1 MQSTDTTW
9 QAQPRKWASFATG
22 TDKEST
28 LKLSLETRS
37 CGNVIIVHCHGRA
50 VYRDEAAALS
60 RVVGNFMSHAGK
72 IVLDLSG
79 VNFMDSAGIGTLAL
93 LYSSAQKE
101 HVDFKVAGPSS
112 FVRDLLDL
120 TKLDSVLEIHSS
132 VNDALEAF
140 REDGVCADC

>member
-1 MQSTDTTW
+1 M
-9 QAQPRKWASFATG
+9 
-22 TDKEST
+22 
-28 LKLSLETRS
+28 KLSLETRS
-37 CGNVIIVHCHGRA
+37 RGNVIIVHCQGRA

-60 RVVGNFMSHAGK
+60 RVVGNFMSHARK

-101 HVDFKVAGPSS
+101 NVEFKIAAPSS

-120 TKLDSVLEIHSS
+120 TRLDSVLEIHPS

-140 REDGVCADC
+140 REGGVCADC